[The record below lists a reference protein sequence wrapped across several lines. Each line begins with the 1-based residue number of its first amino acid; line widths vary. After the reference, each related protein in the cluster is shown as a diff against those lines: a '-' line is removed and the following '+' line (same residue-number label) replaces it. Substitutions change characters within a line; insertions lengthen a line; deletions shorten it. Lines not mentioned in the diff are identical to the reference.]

1 MPWKNKTPL
10 KTIYGTQVFKMSFI
24 VKFASI
30 YINKQTNSCPV
41 RKSFRLSLLG
51 IGYGFNKLNML
62 HSEEQRHWHQ
72 EKTTKKPHSR
82 KFNVHYISN
91 QNDSY
96 LLHKYIYIEK
106 KKKQNTKTSHLSWIF
121 RMNFSKAYLNSLSV
135 LPLYMA
141 PVPIPSKPT
150 GRQRDVCKTNPK

>member
-1 MPWKNKTPL
+1 
-10 KTIYGTQVFKMSFI
+10 MSFI

-51 IGYGFNKLNML
+51 MGYGFNKLNML

-72 EKTTKKPHSR
+72 KKKKNRKPHSS
-82 KFNVHYISN
+82 KFNVRYISN

-96 LLHKYIYIEK
+96 LLHKYIYIEEK
-106 KKKQNTKTSHLSWIF
+106 KKKNTKTSHLS
-121 RMNFSKAYLNSLSV
+121 
-135 LPLYMA
+135 
-141 PVPIPSKPT
+141 
-150 GRQRDVCKTNPK
+150 